1 MIVGFMSFMVDAV
14 PRMEGRFI
22 QLQNTYTTPVW
33 TQVNFQQ
40 TYDAPPAVFMLSTNQ
55 GSNPAIIR
63 IRNVTTTGFEALPLE
78 PSGEDGEHITMGA
91 HYFAVETGIHAF
103 DDGTI
108 LEVGKVNINNLQYGT
123 TNYGGDRDFVVPR
136 SWHTLNFVTN
146 FSQTPTF
153 FHSLQTIN
161 NLDSVVPQTA
171 LVPFYTVAA
180 NNLNSTS
187 IQLALDASETIRG
200 SSSLTETIAYMA
212 VEPGSNRTFSDDDG
226 NIVTWETLFSGSI
239 IDGWSDG
246 CNNVFFQN
254 TYTDVPLVAASKVT
268 RNGSDGGWLR
278 SCRLDNTRLGLVVD
292 EDRSWDSERNHAFE
306 NASVLAM
313 DRSRFVFSGEF
324 PSCDEVFPGAV
335 ASYTSS
341 EVVSPNTGTIEL
353 NGFTR
358 IIDNNGAIV
367 TTRNLQTTGSVTC
380 NGISCGQSSSDAISA
395 PTADLIPSLV
405 NDGSTSTLPQTLS
418 GNYFM
423 REQLVLMNQ
432 AYSIVSPT
440 RIFIQSPGSGI
451 EPLLQIVSPTFNINP
466 GASLTIYVDGNVSIS
481 AGSNTEGFI
490 LATGSV
496 VVGSGASHKGRITA
510 GKNIKTESF
519 GTDTTEVNAL
529 LGAELPTYIPGI
541 CGVEVVDS
549 IDHYRFELL
558 DNQGLTCE
566 PKSFVIKACVN
577 TDCSQT
583 YSQTSS
589 LDLSPDNGG
598 QYTWSPTENINFI
611 GQLDV
616 SISRKTSGNA
626 TLGFNLATPSAPLQ
640 CYIGGN
646 LITGDCLIN
655 FRDSGFIFTDVS
667 GSTITDQ
674 VSAVA
679 FDTYLRA
686 VRTNTSTGV
695 CEDIFTGNENVTF
708 DNGFISPNSASNA
721 AGMELTINGTQ
732 INGATPVIVN
742 FDPSDNH
749 RAKLNVVYTD
759 AGSINLYAS
768 KTVDTGATLTGTSNN
783 FVVRPDYFDVA
794 AQDNPNAI
802 NSSSNAY
809 RRAGENFELFV
820 TAKNRAGNT
829 TANFE
834 LSQALSN
841 TELSINLVS
850 NGILPKPTLS
860 AGGVLGTLEVVSQT
874 GFSGGINTLTTNYQ
888 EVGIIGIQA
897 QLPSSSYLNHT
908 GGGNIVGQKDN
919 IGRFTP
925 EIFRM
930 YNQRVES
937 ACPSMTYFGQPLKE
951 LKFDIRAEFDDSGTR
966 KTLQNYFGDYAKAE
980 IRFFIENEDPAYY
993 KSANDLASRFSLTN
1007 AHLET
1012 DFTSVVSWKNGIYSV
1027 DVSAIAGVDALLNR
1041 DVTALSTMSSD
1052 PSLPMNSLIPMIQ
1065 LVDNEV
1071 SAAYR
1076 AVLDE
1081 LDQAANSN
1089 INTTSDSKAIGG
1101 PLEMRFGRLRVED
1114 NYGSEFEELL
1124 IPIRVE
1130 YWDGVNFIV
1139 NRLDNCS
1146 SYNESRLVVEDNQTV
1161 TNGPGDNFTAGVY
1174 PPGKGLFLMPPAP
1187 VEQRSYTI
1195 DYVSPEPWLRY
1206 DWNNDGDFNDPNDN
1220 PSGVLQFGRFRG
1232 NDRVIYW
1239 REN

>member
-55 GSNPAIIR
+55 GGNPAIIR

-123 TNYGGDRDFVVPR
+123 TNYGGGRDFVVPR

-200 SSSLTETIAYMA
+200 SSSLAETIAYMA
-212 VEPGSNRTFSDDDG
+212 VEPGNNRTFTDDDG

-254 TYTDVPLVAASKVT
+254 TYTNAPLVAASKVT

-278 SCRLDNTRLGLVVD
+278 SCRLDNRRLGLVVD
-292 EDRSWDSERNHAFE
+292 EDRSWDSERNHSFE

-341 EVVSPNTGTIEL
+341 ELVFPDIGKVEL

-367 TTRNLQTTGSVTC
+367 TTQNLQTTGSVTC
-380 NGISCGQSSSDAISA
+380 NGSPCGQSSSDAISA

-405 NDGSTSTLPQTLS
+405 NDGSTNTLPQTLS

-490 LATGSV
+490 LSTGIV
-496 VVGSGASHKGRITA
+496 VIGSGVTHNGRITA
-510 GKNIKTESF
+510 GDYIRAESF

-541 CGVEVVDS
+541 CGVEVVET
-549 IDHYRFELL
+549 IDHYRFELP

-566 PKSFVIKACVN
+566 AKSFSVKACAN
-577 TDCSQT
+577 ADCSQT
-583 YSQTSS
+583 YSQTTS
-589 LDLSPDNGG
+589 LDLSPNNSG
-598 QYTWSPTENINFI
+598 QYTWSPAENINFI
-611 GQLDV
+611 GQVDV
-616 SISRKTSGNA
+616 SLAKISEGNA
-626 TLGFNLATPSAPLQ
+626 SLGYNLATPSAPLQ
-640 CYIGGN
+640 CYIGGQ
-646 LITGDCLIN
+646 LISGDCRIR
-655 FRDSGFIFTDVS
+655 FKDSGFVFSNVS
-667 GSTITDQ
+667 GGNIDDQ
-674 VSAVA
+674 IAAVGFEA
-679 FDTYLRA
+679 YLRA
-686 VRTNTSTGV
+686 VRKNSTTGA
-695 CEDIFTGNENVTF
+695 CESIFTGNQTVVF
-708 DNGFISPNSASNA
+708 DNSFISPATPSAEP
-721 AGMELTINGTQ
+721 GMLLLING
-732 INGATPVIVN
+732 NVVSGDTPISVN
-742 FDPSDNH
+742 FDATDNN
-749 RAKLNVVYTD
+749 RAKLNVNYTD
-759 AGSINLYAS
+759 SGSITLQAS
-768 KTVDTGATLTGTSNN
+768 KTVDTGASVSGSSNS
-783 FVVRPDYFDVA
+783 FVVRPERFNITVTGD
-794 AQDNPNAI
+794 PNASDAEDSVFKMASEDFTI
-802 NSSSNAY
+802 QVEAHNANGAIT
-809 RRAGENFELFV
+809 RNFRSADITGTVALTHNLQVPQAG
-820 TAKNRAGNT
+820 TPG
-829 TANFE
+829 
-834 LSQALSN
+834 ALSPS
-841 TELSINLVS
+841 TVPS
-850 NGILPKPTLS
+850 NGFIS
-860 AGGVLGTLEVVSQT
+860 GVANLANVK
-874 GFSGGINTLTTNYQ
+874 FN
-888 EVGIIGIQA
+888 EVGIITINA
-897 QLPSSSYLNHT
+897 SLLASNYLNHS
-908 GGGNIVGQKDN
+908 GGGSITGEKSN
-919 IGRFTP
+919 IGRFIPAQFEMTEQTLKSGCNSFTYYSQP
-925 EIFRM
+925 FDELSYTITAQDVLGNRLRNYT
-930 YNQRVES
+930 YNANS
-937 ACPSMTYFGQPLKE
+937 SLNFA
-951 LKFDIRAEFDDSGTR
+951 RAS
-966 KTLQNYFGDYAKAE
+966 
-980 IRFFIENEDPAYY
+980 IENLIENDDAANY
-993 KSANDLASRFSLTN
+993 KSATQLASRYSLSADDGTEWQQGLYVVNVNN
-1007 AHLET
+1007 ATLER
-1012 DFTSVVSWKNGIYSV
+1012 D
-1027 DVSAIAGVDALLNR
+1027 SA
-1041 DVTALSTMSSD
+1041 
-1052 PSLPMNSLIPMIQ
+1052 PSIPMTQ
-1065 LVDNEV
+1065 VMPLVRLTDQDGKALNDLNQN
-1071 SAAYR
+1071 ADR
-1076 AVLDE
+1076 VLGV
-1081 LDQAANSN
+1081 A
-1089 INTTSDSKAIGG
+1089 DSRAIGTVVIG
-1101 PLEMRFGRLRVED
+1101 GVEVISVMEMRYGRLTLSN
-1114 NYGSEFEELL
+1114 NYGSEYEPLQ
-1124 IPIRVE
+1124 IPMKVE
-1130 YWDGVNFIV
+1130 YWDGTNFVVNTS
-1139 NRLDNCS
+1139 DSCS
-1146 SYNESRLVVEDNQTV
+1146 TYNFANLVIEDNQ
-1161 TNGPGDNFTAGVY
+1161 PLEDDWSDSFAAGIY
-1174 PPGKGLFLMPPAP
+1174 KSGRELFLTAP
-1187 VEQRSYTI
+1187 TPTEQRTYNV
-1195 DYVSPEPWLRY
+1195 DYVSPEKWLQF
-1206 DWNNDGDFNDPNDN
+1206 DWNNDGNYNDVNDN
-1220 PSGVLQFGRFRG
+1220 PNAVLQFGRFRG